1 MGMNL
6 VLTNIHYTYNH
17 ISTHTPVWGWTH
29 RGIFVASNV
38 HHFNPHP
45 PQGDELMENFEVV
58 PTYLFQ
64 HTPPQGD
71 EPDFFLHSRSLLF
84 ITTHTPAWGMNN
96 FDQAQTVIFRN
107 FNPHPRM
114 GMNAILLNSI
124 KPFLQF
130 QPTSPHGDEQKAWVV
145 NLKIC
150 TLQPTPPHGDERYN
164 LIKNQLYR
172 IFNSQPS
179 MGMNETPV
187 VNFHLMHNFNPHP
200 RMGMN
205 GTLQKTAVD
214 SFVFQPTPPH
224 GDEPVNSFILCF
236 KPWHISTHI
245 PAWGMN
251 LLVCS

>member
-1 MGMNL
+1 MNAKRRK
-6 VLTNIHYTYNH
+6 V
-17 ISTHTPVWGWTH
+17 
-29 RGIFVASNV
+29 RKA
-38 HHFNPHP
+38 
-45 PQGDELMENFEVV
+45 QRE
-58 PTYLFQ
+58 FQ
-64 HTPPQGD
+64 PTPPQGD

-84 ITTHTPAWGMNN
+84 ITTHTPAGGMNN
-96 FDQAQTVIFRN
+96 FDQAQAVIFRN

-150 TLQPTPPHGDERYN
+150 TLQPTPPHGDERNN

-172 IFNSQPS
+172 IFNSHPS
-179 MGMNETPV
+179 MGMNDTPV

-200 RMGMN
+200 RG
-205 GTLQKTAVD
+205 GWTTLIKRRQWA
-214 SFVFQPTPPH
+214 F
-224 GDEPVNSFILCF
+224 E
-236 KPWHISTHI
+236 ISTHI

-251 LLVCS
+251 QKR